1 MRDMLMRL
9 KAALTPQALLLLS
22 LLLLAGMLFFGKGRN
37 ETPLEQRIERTLMA
51 MEGVENV
58 QVTIRTYSVQEA
70 ARTGF
75 PNPQGESIP
84 AGAVAVVSGADDPLI
99 RLQLE
104 RALCALLGLPPSA
117 VNVISGGN

>member
-22 LLLLAGMLFFGKGRN
+22 LLLLAGMLFFGKGRD

-70 ARTGF
+70 ARTDF
-75 PNPQGESIP
+75 PNPRGESIP

-117 VNVISGGN
+117 VNVISWGN